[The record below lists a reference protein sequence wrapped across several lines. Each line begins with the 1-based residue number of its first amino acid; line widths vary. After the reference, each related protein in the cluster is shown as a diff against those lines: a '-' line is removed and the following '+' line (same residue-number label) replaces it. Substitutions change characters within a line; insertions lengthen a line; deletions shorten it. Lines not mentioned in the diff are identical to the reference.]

1 MAEEM
6 KEMAEMA
13 THQVGDVLK
22 GKVVKVEANQALVD
36 VGAKSEA
43 ILPISECSSLHVN
56 QVSDVLSVGDEV
68 EVKVVLIDSTEDR
81 LVVSK
86 KAVEAERAWKELGEK
101 FEKGETLTATVAEI
115 VKGGLVVD
123 VGVRGFIPASQVELH
138 FVEDFSDYKGRE
150 LTLKIVEMDPENN
163 KLILSHKAVLEEE
176 QKRKKHEL
184 LHSLQPGQIIEGTVQ
199 RLTDFGAFVDVG
211 GVDGLV
217 HVSEMDWYRVEHPAD
232 VLKEGDVIRVKV
244 LKVDPERERISLSWK
259 ETKES
264 PWDQVAKQIK
274 EGDILTGKVKR
285 LVSFGAFVEVLP
297 GVEGLV
303 HVSQIARHHVAIPA
317 DELKEG
323 QEVKVKVLA
332 VLPEQKRISLS
343 IKEALKEEERKETEG
358 YESPSAGLGLTLGD
372 MYPELRNLK

>member
-68 EVKVVLIDSTEDR
+68 EVKVVRIDSTEDR

-303 HVSQIARHHVAIPA
+303 HVSQIARHHVATPA